1 MHLVLSDKYE
11 SLRDA
16 LKAIPE
22 SFEQTGVVI
31 YDARNQI
38 RVVELP
44 NGLTLNIKR
53 FHRPALFN
61 RIIYT
66 WLRPSKAERAYRN
79 AQLLHALHIPT
90 PEAVAY
96 IENKNPLLQES
107 YLITVQSP
115 LTRNFYE
122 FRYHSVEGYED
133 IIQAFAKLMADAHQK
148 GVLHQD
154 LSPGNILFDKQ
165 DDGTISFSL
174 VDINRMRFGRS
185 ISKEEA
191 CRNFCRLWGRM
202 DFIEA
207 LSRSYAASRGWD
219 AEEVTRLIN
228 RYWRQYWHIRT
239 EQDIENLFD
248 RTLKR

>member
-16 LKAIPE
+16 LTAIPE
-22 SFEQTGVVI
+22 SFEKTGVVI

-44 NGLTLNIKR
+44 NGMTLNIKR

-66 WLRPSKAERAYRN
+66 WFRPSKAERAYQN
-79 AQLLHALHIPT
+79 AQQLQALHIPT

-133 IIQAFAKLMADAHQK
+133 IIQAFAYLMADAHQK

-165 DDGTISFSL
+165 EDGNISFSL
-174 VDINRMRFGRS
+174 VDINRMRLGRS

-202 DFIEA
+202 DFIEE
-207 LSRSYAASRGWD
+207 LSRSYAAARGWD
-219 AEEVTRLIN
+219 AG
-228 RYWRQYWHIRT
+228 
-239 EQDIENLFD
+239 
-248 RTLKR
+248 